1 VELTDA
7 DIERLKA
14 IALGDYV
21 APPKA
26 PFDLHT
32 ADLFGGITG
41 FPLPV
46 EHFELLPGLT
56 LSRTY
61 AHLIAPFI
69 MAFSPPEKPRSPHP
83 GPWAALRE
91 GGLTILVEIKLDA
104 GVSPLGFDRLNT
116 LWFVVALLRLRLAL
130 PLQMPVLAD
139 RALQEVPANVEAA
152 NLLPVELNLS
162 RLLTA
167 PPKIPTEADL
177 EWVRENIVAAS
188 ELMKEPAFNRAMLT
202 LDEAVAIQNPGAGIV
217 IAWAAIETLIRPG
230 AQRIT
235 DRVSRALAA
244 HLHAPGPARDRAFGE
259 IVESYGARG
268 GAAHAGSPPEA
279 QQFHA
284 AFRLARAA
292 VMRAIESKELPDA
305 EVLLEGWRTKT

>member
-1 VELTDA
+1 MTDA
-7 DIERLKA
+7 DIKRLKA

-41 FPLPV
+41 FPLPM
-46 EHFELLPGLT
+46 ERFELLPGLT

-69 MAFSPPEKPRSPHP
+69 IAFSPPDKPRSPHP

-104 GVSPLGFDRLNT
+104 GASPLGFDRLNT
-116 LWFVVALLRLRLAL
+116 LWFVIALLRLRLAL
-130 PLQMPVLAD
+130 PLQMPLLAD
-139 RALQEVPANVEAA
+139 RALQEVPSNVEAA

-167 PPKIPTEADL
+167 PPRIPTEADL
-177 EWVRENIVAAS
+177 EWVRDNIVTAS
-188 ELMKEPAFNRAMLT
+188 ELMKEAAFNRAMQT
-202 LDEAVAIQNPGAGIV
+202 LDEAAAIQNPGAGIV

-230 AQRIT
+230 SQRIT

-244 HLHAPGPARDRAFGE
+244 YLHPPGPARDRAFGE

-268 GAAHAGSPPEA
+268 GAAHAGSLPEA
-279 QQFHA
+279 EQFHA
-284 AFRLARAA
+284 AFRFARAA
-292 VMRAIESKELPDA
+292 VMRAIERRAVPDIEA
-305 EVLLEGWRTKT
+305 LLGQWQTRT